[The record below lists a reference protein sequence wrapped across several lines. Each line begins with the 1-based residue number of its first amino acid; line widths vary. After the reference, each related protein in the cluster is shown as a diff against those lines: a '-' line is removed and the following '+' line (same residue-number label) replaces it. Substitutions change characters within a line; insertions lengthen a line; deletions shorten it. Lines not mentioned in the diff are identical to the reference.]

1 MGVKT
6 GALGTTLENCSKVL
20 SIRYDHHPS
29 TEIAAKDYTVSKS
42 TRTIFIVPHYQL
54 PRDYLQR
61 TLKHLI
67 DNNAGSTM
75 DRNRGNESEN
85 KLRQTDVA
93 LGLFTPASPNREQ
106 QRSPEA
112 SVSSALQMETLADLA
127 PIGIFKSDANGANTY
142 TNLAWQEISGL
153 TPQQSLGS
161 GWLDCI
167 HRDDLGDVMVK
178 WSEAVR
184 SESAFQTEF
193 RILRPRYVSF
203 RARRVLSEQTH
214 DFGFIGAIE
223 DITERRLLDQ
233 ERNEHRL
240 VIESSLNE
248 IYIFDAETL
257 KFEFANEGARR
268 NLGYAMSE
276 LRQMTPVDIKPLFN
290 LAKFEAAI
298 EPLRSKRK
306 EILVFQTIHRR
317 ADGTD
322 YNVEVRLQ
330 MSIKAQRPVFVAI
343 ILDITDRVSLEAE
356 KAKTNT
362 LQRAILEHAAYA
374 IIATTPEGIITN
386 FNPAAERLLGYT
398 SSELVGLHSPGVFHL
413 ESEVVERAQEFS
425 LELGIDLQPGF
436 EVFVCKSTL
445 RLVNEHAWTYVR
457 KDGTH
462 VPVMLGISALRDD
475 TGQITGYLG
484 IAKDIT
490 QQKNYEE
497 QLAAAAVT
505 DTLTNLPNRVLL
517 LDRLQIAIARAKKKR
532 THFACM
538 FLDFDRFKAV
548 NDSWGH
554 AVGDELLRQIADRLR
569 QEVNQIES
577 AGSYKVSIVARL
589 GGDEFV
595 VVVEDLGQVSES
607 DAIAKRLQESLAH
620 PYQLGQHQFCSTA
633 SIGIVNGPSL
643 YDGGE
648 EILRD
653 ADTAMYEAKHAGRAR
668 HIVFN
673 DEMHTQVHRRM
684 LLKNELRNAIGTDQ
698 LTLHYQPIASLVDGR
713 VAAVEALLRWTHPVL
728 GSISPAEF
736 IPIAQESDSILRLG
750 EWVLA
755 ESCRQLSQWQA
766 TLGPAAP
773 GKVSINLARK
783 QFEEPS
789 LPREIARLLNM
800 TGLRPQCL
808 QLEITEESF
817 ALNVERAIQTM
828 ESIRELGVT
837 LAIDD
842 FGSGTASFAALHQFP
857 IDVLKVD
864 RSLIKHIETSTGEAA
879 FMHGLVVMARNL
891 NIQLVAEGIE
901 TLAQLRAVQELG
913 CQFMQGYY
921 FAKPMSPDNLESF
934 LKAGIELSECV
945 TGAMAFTES
954 WTQHLPYYV
963 PSSNR

>member
-1 MGVKT
+1 
-6 GALGTTLENCSKVL
+6 
-20 SIRYDHHPS
+20 
-29 TEIAAKDYTVSKS
+29 
-42 TRTIFIVPHYQL
+42 
-54 PRDYLQR
+54 
-61 TLKHLI
+61 LI
-67 DNNAGSTM
+67 DKNAESTM
-75 DRNRGNESEN
+75 ASHRGNEFEI

-93 LGLFTPASPNREQ
+93 LRPSALNSSNRKQ
-106 QRSPEA
+106 QSSPEA

-161 GWLDCI
+161 GWLECI
-167 HRDDLGDVMVK
+167 HRDDLGDVMVR

-184 SESAFQTEF
+184 SASAFQTEF
-193 RILRPRYVSF
+193 RILKPDGAIRHVSF

-233 ERNEHRL
+233 ERNEHSL

-257 KFEFANEGARR
+257 KYEFANEGARR
-268 NLGYAMSE
+268 NLGYAMSD
-276 LRQMTPVDIKPLFN
+276 LRQMTPVDIKPLFD
-290 LAKFEAAI
+290 LEEFEAAI
-298 EPLRSKRK
+298 EPLRSKRQ
-306 EILVFQTIHRR
+306 EMLVFQTIHRR

-330 MSIKAQRPVFVAI
+330 MSIKAQRPVYVAI
-343 ILDITDRVSLEAE
+343 VLDITDRVSLEAE
-356 KAKTNT
+356 KAKTNA

-374 IIATTPEGIITN
+374 IIATTSEGIITN

-398 SSELVGLHSPGVFHL
+398 SSELVGLHSPAVFHL

-425 LELGIDLQPGF
+425 RELGIDLQPGF

-445 RLVNEHAWTYVR
+445 RLANEHAWTYVR

-462 VPVMLGISALRDD
+462 VPVMLGITALRDD

-497 QLAAAAVT
+497 KLAAAAVT

-517 LDRLQIAIARAKKKR
+517 LNHLQIAIAQAKKKR
-532 THFACM
+532 TYFACM

-569 QEVNQIES
+569 QEVHQIES
-577 AGSYKVSIVARL
+577 AVSCKVSIVARL

-595 VVVEDLGQVSES
+595 VVVEDLGQASES
-607 DAIAKRLQESLAH
+607 DAIAKQLQESLAQ

-684 LLKNELRNAIGTDQ
+684 QLKNELRKAIGTDQ
-698 LTLHYQPIASLVDGR
+698 LTLHYQPIASLDNGR
-713 VAAVEALLRWTHPVL
+713 VAAVEALLRWTNPIL

-750 EWVLA
+750 DWVLA

-773 GKVSINLARK
+773 RKVSINLARK
-783 QFEEPS
+783 QFEEPN
-789 LPREIARLLNM
+789 LPCEIARVLNLN
-800 TGLRPQCL
+800 GLRPECL
-808 QLEITEESF
+808 QVEITEESF
-817 ALNVERAIQTM
+817 ALNVQRAIQIM
-828 ESIRELGVT
+828 ESIRRLGVT

-864 RSLIKHIETSTGEAA
+864 RSLIRHIEHSTGEAA

-913 CQFMQGYY
+913 CQLMQGYY
-921 FAKPMSPDNLESF
+921 FAKPMPPEDLECF

-945 TGAMAFTES
+945 TGAMAFSEG
-954 WTQHLPYYV
+954 WMQHLPYFV
-963 PSSNR
+963 PPAIR